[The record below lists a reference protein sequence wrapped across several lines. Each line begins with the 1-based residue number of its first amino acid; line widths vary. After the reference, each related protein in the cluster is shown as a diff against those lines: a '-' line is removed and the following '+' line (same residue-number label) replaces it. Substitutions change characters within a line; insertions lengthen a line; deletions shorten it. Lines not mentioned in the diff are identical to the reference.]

1 MKAKLVWTLLI
12 GLIVISVVY
21 EFALKPD
28 APPKPSYDALKSPVA
43 GTVSFSADGLSVTVT
58 PSEASAKAETFD
70 LGHLTTLVD
79 AGTVVEKG
87 QRLADHPIPHEHW
100 SLMTYV
106 PHHFTNDVRKTLG
119 PSLLDGDVVPVT
131 HIFMALVVLL
141 LGIGLFLSANARYR
155 RESEED
161 LLLPPKTWSAFAF
174 FDVLV
179 ELILKTMEGL
189 MPRKDALA
197 ALPLVTAFAV
207 FIFMCNFLGMVPGFL
222 PPTDNLNTTMAL
234 ATVCFLAY
242 NYWGFK
248 KQGVVA
254 YLKHF
259 AGPVWWLAWF
269 MFPLEIVSHLARPM
283 SLAVRLMGNMFGD
296 HLVLGIILG
305 FHILV
310 LPLPVMVL
318 GCIVCVLQ
326 TVVFTLLAI
335 VYISLAVEEHEH
347 DDHGHG
353 HAEAAAH

>member
-12 GLIVISVVY
+12 GLIVGSAVY
-21 EFALKPD
+21 EFAIKEKS
-28 APPKPSYDALKSPVA
+28 APAPALKALTSPIA
-43 GTVSFSADGLSVTVT
+43 GTVSFSADGHSVIVT
-58 PSEASAKAETFD
+58 PAQAGAATKPMEF
-70 LGHLTTLVD
+70 GHLTRLVD
-79 AGTVVEKG
+79 AGDVVEKG
-87 QRLADHPIPHEHW
+87 QRLADHSNPHEHW
-100 SLMTYV
+100 SLMTFI
-106 PHHFTNDVRKTLG
+106 PHHFTNEVRVQLG
-119 PSLLDGDVVPVT
+119 PSLLDGDVIPVT

-141 LGIGLFLSANARYR
+141 LGLGLCLSANARYR

-161 LLLPPKTWSAFAF
+161 LLLPPTTWSAFAF
-174 FDVLV
+174 FDVIV
-179 ELILKTMEGL
+179 ELLLKTMEGL

-197 ALPLVTAFAV
+197 ALPLVTSFAV
-207 FIFMCNFLGMVPGFL
+207 FIFMCNFLGMIPGFL

-234 ATVCFLAY
+234 ATVCFIAY
-242 NYWGFK
+242 NYWGLK
-248 KQGVVA
+248 KQGLVA

-296 HLVLGIILG
+296 HLVLGIILS
-305 FHILV
+305 FHLLV

-318 GCIVCVLQ
+318 GSIVCVVQ
-326 TVVFTLLAI
+326 TVVFTLLTI

-353 HAEAAAH
+353 HAEAGAH

>member
-1 MKAKLVWTLLI
+1 MKKKLVWIGLI
-12 GLIVISVVY
+12 GLLVGSAVY
-21 EFALKPD
+21 EFAIK
-28 APPKPSYDALKSPVA
+28 APVESQPLAGALKSPVA
-43 GTVSFSADGLSVTVT
+43 GTVSISADGHTLTVT
-58 PSEASAKAETFD
+58 PSTGAAQAVPME

-79 AGTVVEKG
+79 AGAVVELG
-87 QRLADHPIPHEHW
+87 QRLADHAKPHEHW
-100 SLMTYV
+100 SIMAFV
-106 PHHFTNDVRKTLG
+106 PHHFLNNIRKMFG
-119 PSLLDGDVVPVT
+119 PSLLDGDVIPVT
-131 HIFMALVVLL
+131 HIFMALVVLI
-141 LGIGLFLSANARYR
+141 LGLGLCLAANVRYR
-155 RESEED
+155 RESEEA
-161 LLLPPKTWSAFAF
+161 LLLPPKTWSALAF
-174 FDVLV
+174 FDVV
-179 ELILKTMEGL
+179 IELLLKTMEGL

-197 ALPLVTAFAV
+197 ALPLITSFAV

-222 PPTDNLNTTMAL
+222 PPTDNLNTTLAL

-248 KQGVVA
+248 KQGFVA

-296 HLVLGIILG
+296 HLVLGIILS
-305 FHILV
+305 FHLLV
-310 LPLPVMVL
+310 LPLPVMLL
-318 GCIVCVLQ
+318 GCIVCVVQ

-335 VYISLAVEEHEH
+335 VYVALAVEEH